1 MNDILL
7 IVCRRE
13 RIVRR
18 AFFRSWRSAAT
29 SPFIMSIES
38 WTILID
44 VDTESMRVWS
54 KEMVWRWLVIWP
66 VIWLSWSSWS
76 RVRRELSSIFRFV
89 SLISR
94 LVCCLS
100 FLSDVDDAT
109 GLSLRFF
116 GVAAEAKITDV
127 MMARM
132 AIDTIFFITL
142 IGLTWNERMEIGGY
156 CAMFSKIDLAFS
168 SVMIL

>member
-1 MNDILL
+1 
-7 IVCRRE
+7 
-13 RIVRR
+13 
-18 AFFRSWRSAAT
+18 
-29 SPFIMSIES
+29 
-38 WTILID
+38 
-44 VDTESMRVWS
+44 
-54 KEMVWRWLVIWP
+54 
-66 VIWLSWSSWS
+66 
-76 RVRRELSSIFRFV
+76 
-89 SLISR
+89 
-94 LVCCLS
+94 
-100 FLSDVDDAT
+100 
-109 GLSLRFF
+109 LSLRFF